1 MKQSA
6 FEFDNLQ
13 LENLCGIDEAGRG
26 PFAGPMTIAGVKFKN
41 DISIIKEFE
50 ILNDSKKLTEKKRE
64 MLFDIIKEHSYFHI
78 VSVSNKQIDELGIS
92 ACIKN
97 SIIEIM
103 EKIDASNYLMD
114 GNTSFGIE
122 DLQHKIKADGN
133 IKEVS
138 AASIL
143 AKVTRDRYMIEI
155 SKEYP
160 NYDFAKHKGYGTK
173 AHIEAIKKYGFCDL
187 HRLSFQI
194 KNISIK

>member
-1 MKQSA
+1 MKQSS
-6 FEFDNLQ
+6 FNFDNLQ

-26 PFAGPMTIAGVKFKN
+26 PFAGPMTIAGVRFKN
-41 DISIIKEFE
+41 DISKIKEFE

-97 SIIEIM
+97 AIIEIM
-103 EKIDASNYLMD
+103 QTIDAINYLMD

-122 DLQHKIKADGN
+122 DLQHKIKADGD

-143 AKVTRDRYMIEI
+143 AKVTRDRYMVETA
-155 SKEYP
+155 KKYP
-160 NYDFAKHKGYGTK
+160 NYDFHKHKGYGTK

-187 HRLSFQI
+187 HRRSYKI
-194 KNISIK
+194 KGLE

>member
-1 MKQSA
+1 MKQSS
-6 FEFDNLQ
+6 FNFDNLQ

-26 PFAGPMTIAGVKFKN
+26 PFAGPMTIAGVRFKN
-41 DISIIKEFE
+41 DISKIKEFE

-64 MLFDIIKEHSYFHI
+64 MLFDIIKEYSYFHI

-97 SIIEIM
+97 AIIEIM
-103 EKIDASNYLMD
+103 QTIDAINYLMD

-122 DLQHKIKADGN
+122 DLQHKIKADGD

-143 AKVTRDRYMIEI
+143 AKVTRDRYMVETA
-155 SKEYP
+155 KKYP
-160 NYDFAKHKGYGTK
+160 NYDFHKHKGYGTK

-187 HRLSFQI
+187 HRRSYKI
-194 KNISIK
+194 KGLE

>member
-1 MKQSA
+1 MKQSS
-6 FEFDNLQ
+6 FNFDNLQ

-26 PFAGPMTIAGVKFKN
+26 PFAGPMTIAGVRFKN
-41 DISIIKEFE
+41 DISKIKEFE

-64 MLFDIIKEHSYFHI
+64 MLFDIIKEYSYFHI

-97 SIIEIM
+97 AIIEIM
-103 EKIDASNYLMD
+103 QTIDAINYLMD
-114 GNTSFGIE
+114 GNTSFGI
-122 DLQHKIKADGN
+122 DALQHKIKADGD

-143 AKVTRDRYMIEI
+143 AKVTRDRYMVEV

-160 NYDFAKHKGYGTK
+160 NYDFHKHKGYGTK
-173 AHIEAIKKYGFCDL
+173 AHVEAIKKYGFCDL
-187 HRLSFQI
+187 HRRSYKI
-194 KNISIK
+194 KGLE